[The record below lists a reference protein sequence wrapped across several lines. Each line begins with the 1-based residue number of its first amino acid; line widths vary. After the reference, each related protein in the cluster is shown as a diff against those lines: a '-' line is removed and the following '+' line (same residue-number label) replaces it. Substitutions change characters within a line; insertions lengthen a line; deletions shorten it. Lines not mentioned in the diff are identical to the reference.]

1 MKFKNK
7 NIVFFSLI
15 TAAICIFSYSDAF
28 SLTFN
33 TPSGDVIGEVKT
45 VVSKDGDTLAQ
56 IARDADMG
64 YMEMREAN
72 PGLDPDHIPAGSVV
86 VVPSQ
91 FILPN
96 TPRNGIVINLAEMRL
111 YYYPQGT
118 GKVVTYPIGIGREG
132 EGTPVG
138 VMQIIQHIP
147 NPTWIATDT
156 MRKLRAAEGVE
167 LPKFVPP
174 GPENPLGNYAMRLSR
189 PTFLI
194 HGTNEPLGGIGR
206 RSSSGCMRL
215 YPEDIDPLFHSVPNG
230 ANVYIIDEPYK
241 VGWSQNQLYIE
252 SHVALQEDG
261 DKAIDDTVQIRN
273 LVELAAKGRNV
284 NVDWNKALTIS
295 HEEQGLPQVIGH
307 AG

>member
-7 NIVFFSLI
+7 NLIFFSAM
-15 TAAICIFSYSDAF
+15 TAAICMFSASNAF
-28 SLTFN
+28 ALTYN
-33 TPSGDVIGEVKT
+33 IPAGDVIGEVRT

-56 IARDADMG
+56 IARDVDMG

-72 PGLDPDHIPAGSVV
+72 PGLDPDHISPGTVI
-86 VVPSQ
+86 VVPSL

-111 YYYPQGT
+111 YYYPKGRNQ
-118 GKVVTYPIGIGREG
+118 VITYPIGIGREG

-138 VMQIIQHIP
+138 VMQIIQHMP
-147 NPTWIATDT
+147 NPTWVATDF
-156 MRKLRAAEGVE
+156 MRKLRASEGVD

-194 HGTNEPLGGIGR
+194 HGTNDPLGGIGR

-241 VGWSQNQLYIE
+241 AGWSQNQLYIE
-252 SHVALQEDG
+252 SHVALQEDA
-261 DKAIDDTVQIRN
+261 DKAIDDPDRIRN
-273 LVELAAKGRNV
+273 TVNMAVKGRNV
-284 NVDWNKALTIS
+284 NIDWNKALTIS
-295 HEEQGLPQVIGH
+295 NEEQGLPQIIGQ